1 LSGRREAARRIC
13 GGVFVSTAVRFS
25 VSLENK
31 VAIVTGAAR
40 GIGFAVAKRFVMD
53 GAKVVIADVDDEAG
67 EAAVEDLSGLGTVMY
82 IHCNV
87 AERLDVR
94 NMVAETLNAYG
105 DIDVLVNNAGIVVG
119 AEFLDLEEDDFDKVL
134 SINLK
139 GAFLCSQA
147 VARHMVEKV
156 DNGGDPGCIINMSSI
171 NSVVA
176 IPNQIPYCVSK
187 GGMTQLTK
195 TTALSLAKY
204 GIRVNAIGPG
214 SIMTEMLASVNSDP
228 AAKNR
233 IMSRTPMLRIGEPSE
248 IAGVAAFLASE
259 DAGYVTGQTIFAD
272 GGRMPLNYTVAVPDD
287 D

>member
-1 LSGRREAARRIC
+1 M
-13 GGVFVSTAVRFS
+13 
-25 VSLENK
+25 SLENK
-31 VAIVTGAAR
+31 VAIITGAAR

-53 GAKVVIADVDDEAG
+53 GAKVVIADVDDTTGE
-67 EAAVEDLSGLGTVMY
+67 EAAEELKSLGDVLY

-87 AERLDVR
+87 SERLDVR
-94 NMVAETLNAYG
+94 NLVAETLNAFG
-105 DIDVLVNNAGIVVG
+105 DIDILVNNAGIVAG
-119 AEFLDLEEDDFDKVL
+119 GDFLEVEEEDFDRVL
-134 SINLK
+134 SVNLK

-156 DNGGDPGCIINMSSI
+156 ENGGEPGCIINMSSI

-195 TTALSLAKY
+195 TAALSLAQY

-214 SIMTEMLASVNSDP
+214 SIMTEMLATVNSDP

-233 IMSRTPMLRIGEPSE
+233 VLSRTPMLRIGEPAE
-248 IAGVAAFLASE
+248 IAGVAAFLASS

-272 GGRMPLNYTVAVPDD
+272 GGRLPLNYTVAVPDD
-287 D
+287 S

>member
-1 LSGRREAARRIC
+1 M
-13 GGVFVSTAVRFS
+13 
-25 VSLENK
+25 SLENK

-40 GIGFAVAKRFVMD
+40 GIGFAIAKRFIMD

-67 EAAVEDLSGLGTVMY
+67 HAAEDDLKSLGEVTH

-94 NMVAETLNAYG
+94 NLVAETLNAYG

-119 AEFLDLEEDDFDKVL
+119 ADFLELEEEDFDKVL

-147 VARHMVEKV
+147 VARHMVESV
-156 DNGGDPGCIINMSSI
+156 ENGGSPGAIINISSI

-176 IPNQIPYCVSK
+176 IPNQLPYCVSK
-187 GGMTQLTK
+187 GGLSQLTK
-195 TTALSLAKY
+195 VTALSLAPY

-214 SIMTEMLASVNSDP
+214 SIMTDMLAAVNADP
-228 AAKNR
+228 AARNR
-233 IMSRTPMLRIGEPSE
+233 ILSRTPMERIGEPSE
-248 IAGVAAFLASE
+248 IAGVAAFLASS
-259 DAGYVTGQTIFAD
+259 DASYVTGQTIFAD
-272 GGRMPLNYTVAVPDD
+272 GGRLPLNYTVAVPDD
-287 D
+287 VS

>member
-1 LSGRREAARRIC
+1 M
-13 GGVFVSTAVRFS
+13 
-25 VSLENK
+25 SLENK

-40 GIGFAVAKRFVMD
+40 GIGYAVAKRFVMD

-67 EAAVEDLSGLGTVMY
+67 QSAAEDLSGFGEVIYL
-82 IHCNV
+82 HCNV

-94 NMVAETLNAYG
+94 NLVAETLNAFG
-105 DIDVLVNNAGIVVG
+105 DIDVLVNNAGVVVG
-119 AEFLDLEEDDFDKVL
+119 SDFLELEEDDFDRVL

-156 DNGGDPGCIINMSSI
+156 EGGGTPGAIINMSSI

-187 GGMTQLTK
+187 GGINQLTK
-195 TTALSLAKY
+195 ATSLALAPH

-214 SIMTEMLASVNSDP
+214 SIMTDMLASVNDDP
-228 AAKNR
+228 AARNR
-233 IMSRTPMLRIGEPSE
+233 ILSRTPMLRIGEPSE
-248 IAGVAAFLASE
+248 IASVAAFLASA
-259 DAGYVTGQTIFAD
+259 DASYVTGQTIYAD
-272 GGRMPLNYTVAVPDD
+272 GGRLPLNYTVAVPDED
-287 D
+287 

>member
-1 LSGRREAARRIC
+1 M
-13 GGVFVSTAVRFS
+13 
-25 VSLENK
+25 SLENK
-31 VAIVTGAAR
+31 VAIITGAAR
-40 GIGFAVAKRFVMD
+40 GIGFAVAKRFVTD

-67 EAAVEDLSGLGTVMY
+67 EAAADDLKSLGEATY

-105 DIDVLVNNAGIVVG
+105 DIDVLVNNAGVVIG
-119 AEFLDLEEDDFDKVL
+119 ADFLDLEEEDFDKVL

-156 DNGGDPGCIINMSSI
+156 DAGGAPGCIINMSSI

-187 GGMTQLTK
+187 GGITQLTK
-195 TTALSLAKY
+195 TTALSLAGH

-214 SIMTEMLASVNSDP
+214 SIMTDMLASVNSDP

-233 IMSRTPMLRIGEPSE
+233 ILSRTPMLRIGDPSE
-248 IAGVAAFLASE
+248 IAGVAAFLASA
-259 DAGYVTGQTIFAD
+259 DASYVTGQTIMAD
-272 GGRMPLNYTVAVPDD
+272 GGRLPLNYTVAVPDD

>member
-1 LSGRREAARRIC
+1 
-13 GGVFVSTAVRFS
+13 

-40 GIGFAVAKRFVMD
+40 GIGYAVAKRFVMD

-67 EAAVEDLSGLGTVMY
+67 QSAVEDLSGFGEVIYL
-82 IHCNV
+82 HCNV

-94 NMVAETLNAYG
+94 NLVAETLNAFG

-119 AEFLDLEEDDFDKVL
+119 ADFLELEEDDFERVL

-156 DNGGDPGCIINMSSI
+156 EGGGAPGAIINMSSI

-187 GGMTQLTK
+187 GGINQLTK
-195 TTALSLAKY
+195 ATSLALAPH

-214 SIMTEMLASVNSDP
+214 SIMTDMLASVNDDP
-228 AAKNR
+228 AARNR
-233 IMSRTPMLRIGEPSE
+233 ILSRTPMLRIGEPSE
-248 IAGVAAFLASE
+248 IASVAAFLASA
-259 DAGYVTGQTIFAD
+259 DASYVTGQTIYAD
-272 GGRMPLNYTVAVPDD
+272 GGRLPLNYTVAVPEED
-287 D
+287 

>member
-1 LSGRREAARRIC
+1 MLRGLKSVQQVVG
-13 GGVFVSTAVRFS
+13 FS

-67 EAAVEDLSGLGTVMY
+67 ETAADDLKSVGEATF

-94 NMVAETLNAYG
+94 NLVAETLNAYG
-105 DIDVLVNNAGIVVG
+105 DIEVLVNNAGIVAG
-119 AEFLDLEEDDFDKVL
+119 SEFLELEEDDFDRVL

-139 GAFLCSQA
+139 GPFLCSQA

-156 DNGGDPGCIINMSSI
+156 ENGGEPGCIINMSSI

-187 GGMTQLTK
+187 GGISQLTK
-195 TTALSLAKY
+195 TTALALAKY

-228 AAKNR
+228 EAKNR

-248 IAGVAAFLASE
+248 IAGVAAFLASA

-272 GGRMPLNYTVAVPDD
+272 GGRLPLNYTVAVPDAD
-287 D
+287 

>member
-1 LSGRREAARRIC
+1 M
-13 GGVFVSTAVRFS
+13 
-25 VSLENK
+25 SLENK

-40 GIGFAVAKRFVMD
+40 GIGYAVAKRFVMD

-67 EAAVEDLSGLGTVMY
+67 QSAVEDLSGFGDVIYL
-82 IHCNV
+82 HCNV

-94 NMVAETLNAYG
+94 NLVAETLNAFG

-119 AEFLDLEEDDFDKVL
+119 ADFLDLEEDDFERVL

-156 DNGGDPGCIINMSSI
+156 QEGGAPGAIINMSSI
-171 NSVVA
+171 NSIVA

-187 GGMTQLTK
+187 GGINQLTK
-195 TTALSLAKY
+195 ATSLALAPH

-214 SIMTEMLASVNSDP
+214 SIMTDMLASVNDDP
-228 AAKNR
+228 AARNR
-233 IMSRTPMLRIGEPSE
+233 ILSRTPMLRIGDPSE
-248 IAGVAAFLASE
+248 IAGVAAFLASS
-259 DAGYVTGQTIFAD
+259 DASYVTGQTIYAD
-272 GGRMPLNYTVAVPDD
+272 GGRLPLNYTVAVPDED
-287 D
+287 